1 MMAHS
6 AKDPYW
12 QASVRRET
20 LAHSSSRAAI
30 ENECS
35 ACHMPMSR
43 FRAKASGMMGGVFAN
58 LPAGMAASLNGRLAA
73 DGVSCTMCHQIQ
85 DENLGEE
92 ESFTAG
98 FSVDTVTQIE
108 SRSIYGPYEI
118 DAGRQRIMRSAS
130 AFVPGQSLHVQ
141 KSEVCATCHTL
152 YTHSLGPG
160 GEVVGE
166 LPEQVPYLEW
176 RHSAYREEKSCQD
189 CHMPVVKEPM
199 RIAGVLGETRE
210 HFSRHSFRGGNFF
223 MVRMLNRNR
232 AELGVTALSQ
242 EMDSTVRRTLD
253 HLETASAKISIED
266 TAVENNRLKV
276 KITVENLAGHKLPT
290 AYPSRRSWIYFS
302 VTDRNGD
309 MVFESGAFNPD
320 GSIEGNDND
329 MDAASY
335 EPHYLEVD
343 SDEEVQIYE
352 VIMAAPDDSVTT
364 GLLEAV
370 RYLKDN
376 RLLPKGFSKAEAEHD
391 IAVWGEARE
400 DDDFE
405 ASGDRITYL
414 VDIEG
419 AEGPFTV
426 NAELWYQSIGFRWAR
441 NLLEEDAAEIDRFVA
456 YYEQMAEDSP
466 AILARDSVESR

>member
-20 LAHSSSRAAI
+20 LAHPTAGEAI

-35 ACHMPMSR
+35 ACHMPMAR

-58 LPAGMAASLNGRLAA
+58 LPVGMVVSRNGQLAA

-85 DENLGEE
+85 DQNLGEE

-108 SRSIYGPYEI
+108 NRSIYGPYEI

-130 AFVPGQSLHVQ
+130 AFVPGQALHVQ
-141 KSEVCATCHTL
+141 RSEVCATCHTL

-176 RHSAYREEKSCQD
+176 RHSSYREEKSCQD
-189 CHMPVVKEPM
+189 CHMPVVEEPM
-199 RIAGVLGETRE
+199 RIANVLGDPRD

-223 MVRMLNRNR
+223 MLRMLNRNR

-242 EMDSTVRRTLD
+242 EMDSTIRRTID
-253 HLETASAKISIED
+253 HLETASAKISIEN
-266 TAVENNRLKV
+266 TEIGNNQLRVEV
-276 KITVENLAGHKLPT
+276 AVENLAGHKLPT

-309 MVFESGAFNPD
+309 AVFESGAFNPD
-320 GSIEGNDND
+320 GSIKGNDND

-376 RLLPKGFSKAEAEHD
+376 RLLPRGFSKEDAEPD
-391 IAVWGEARE
+391 IAVRGGALE
-400 DDDFE
+400 DGDFE
-405 ASGDRITYL
+405 ASGDRVTYL
-414 VDIEG
+414 VDVG
-419 AEGPFTV
+419 SAEGPFNV
-426 NAELWYQSIGFRWAR
+426 RAELWYQSIGFRWAL
-441 NLLEEDAAEIDRFVA
+441 NLLEEEAAEIDRFVA
-456 YYEQMAEDSP
+456 YYEQMSEDTP
-466 AILARDSVESR
+466 AILARDSMESR